1 MTVFVAG
8 VHGVGKSYLCEK
20 YAQVCDVLHESAS
33 SLIRKEKSQ
42 LNWSADKKVADVDD
56 NQIALVSAV
65 RRISEQ
71 GRALL
76 LDGHFV
82 LIDPNS
88 EFIRLPS
95 SVFKDLAITGV
106 VLIEGS
112 PEAISSRLQNRDSTQ
127 SAVDIAK
134 FVEAEREQAKLVC
147 KEISASLHILHAPS
161 EESFTETVSS
171 LFKTAK

>member
-33 SLIRKEKSQ
+33 SLIRKEKNQ
-42 LNWSADKKVADVDD
+42 LNWSADKKVSDVDD
-56 NQIALVSAV
+56 NQIALASAV

-82 LIDPNS
+82 LIDPHSN
-88 EFIRLPS
+88 FIRLPS

-106 VLIEGS
+106 VLIEAS
-112 PEAISSRLQNRDSTQ
+112 PEVISSRLKNRDSTQ

-147 KEISASLHILHAPS
+147 KEISAALHILHAPS

-171 LFKTAK
+171 LFKTA